1 MAIIRT
7 TCRKALKDKRGTALT
22 EFAVIAPTFFIMLMG
37 IFDLGMAQYVK
48 SILEG
53 EVQKAGR
60 DSSLQVGGTVT
71 KQTDIDARVRSRV
84 KILAKDATVTFTRRA
99 FQRYSSVSNVKEDF
113 IDSNNNGTCNAGETY
128 VDWNNSNSWDLIGG
142 NSGQGGAKDAVVYTA
157 TASYNRL
164 FPMYGL
170 LGWPQQ
176 QVLTS
181 TTILVNQPFA
191 EQAAPVSRTCS

>member
-7 TCRKALKDKRGTALT
+7 ACRKALKDKRGTALT
-22 EFAVIAPTFFIMLMG
+22 EFAIIAPTFFIMLMG

-60 DSSLQVGGTVT
+60 DSSLQIGGSTVT
-71 KQTDIDARVRSRV
+71 QTNVDERVRSRV
-84 KILAKDATVTFTRRA
+84 KVLAKDATVTFSRRA

-128 VDWNNSNSWDLIGG
+128 TDWNNSSSWDLVGG

-157 TASYNRL
+157 TTTYKRL
-164 FPMYGL
+164 FPLYGL
-170 LGWPQQ
+170 LGWPQD
-176 QVLTS
+176 QVLSS

-191 EQAAPVSRTCS
+191 DQATPVSRTCS